1 MSVAS
6 GRSGRLLVLFS
17 LGPHRFALAA
27 DFVIEICEGLGTG
40 EPGVTF
46 LHRGQEIPLV
56 DLRARFLLAGP
67 VPAGAV
73 IVARAPGSDEKLA
86 LLVDLVDAVL
96 PVGAD
101 SVIDL
106 PEPLVPFLGADVEG
120 LCLIPREAA
129 GGPGESAPEV
139 VALLGPAALRAGA
152 ASRPEGGVL

>member
-1 MSVAS
+1 MSVGS

-27 DFVIEICEGLGTG
+27 DFVIEICEGLETG
-40 EPGVTF
+40 EPGATF

-56 DLRARFLLAGP
+56 DLRARFLLPGSG
-67 VPAGAV
+67 PAGAV
-73 IVARAPGSDEKLA
+73 IVARAPGSEEKLA

-101 SVIDL
+101 EVIDL
-106 PEPLVPFLGADVEG
+106 PDPLVPFLGADVEG

-129 GGPGESAPEV
+129 GNPGESAPEV
-139 VALLGPAALRAGA
+139 IALLSPAALRTGA
-152 ASRPEGGVL
+152 APRSEGGLL